1 MIKKILLFLLISNV
15 GFSQVV
21 INELDPDTNSTDVL
35 EFIELKSVTPNMLL
49 DGYVLVFYNASGTS
63 PYSGTASYYALD
75 LDGYSTDVNGIIHF
89 GNPQVAPTPAFLVP
103 VATIQN
109 GPDAVGLY
117 LGNATDFPIGTTAHA
132 NGLIDALAYS
142 NSASTQPT
150 SLMGILGLSTC
161 VNENLNSAPAAQSI
175 QRKNDGT
182 YEVKPPTPG
191 MNNDG
196 SGIVLT
202 YLRLTTS
209 VSTMTEGQSIT
220 ITFTST
226 SAVTGSDLVI
236 NFTLNNGTFTAADY
250 SGTTSVTIPVGGTTG
265 STIITVTNDGT
276 NDGDEEMKIVVGA
289 VDSGYSLY
297 NNNMIIRVSDINFVA
312 MPYGTPINPTHGLCT
327 STRPAGYYDSLE
339 GLSGTALKQAIQ
351 NIIANPAVVRA
362 QNYGDVYDMLKDADS
377 NPENN
382 NQVWLMYV
390 ERPSSKL
397 DQQTGTSGAVG
408 FWNREHIYC
417 QSRGGFTDGTSSSA
431 DGIDVWLPTNANDI
445 LAGHADGHHIRA
457 EDSPENSLRSERNY
471 GVDYNGPAGSQGSW
485 HGDVARAVFYM
496 AVRYNGL
503 NVVNGN
509 PSQNPDGFIGDL
521 TTLLAW
527 NVSDSSDDFEM
538 NHNNV
543 VYTWQQNRNPFVDHP
558 DLADHIWGTKTL
570 IPWSTTL
577 SRPDFNELQVSMYP
591 NPTKDFITISGL
603 TNEAKIEISSMT
615 GLSIYQG
622 NYKNNEKLNLN
633 LASGIYM
640 VKVVEGNKSVIKKMI
655 IR

>member
-1 MIKKILLFLLISNV
+1 MIRKILFFLLISNL

-35 EFIELKSVTPNMLL
+35 EFIELKSVTPNLPL
-49 DGYVLVFYNASGTS
+49 DGYVLVFYNASSTS
-63 PYSGTASYYALD
+63 PYSATLSYYTID

-89 GNPQVAPTPAFLVP
+89 GNPQVTPTPAFLVP

-117 LGNATDFPIGTTAHA
+117 LGNAADFPINTTAHA
-132 NGLIDALAYS
+132 SGLIDALAYS
-142 NSASTQPT
+142 NNASTQPT
-150 SLMGILGLSTC
+150 ALMGILGLVTC
-161 VNENLNSAPAAQSI
+161 INENQNSLATSQSI

-182 YEVKPPTPG
+182 YEVKAPTPG
-191 MNNDG
+191 RNNDG

-209 VSTMTEGQSIT
+209 GSTLTEGQSLT

-226 SAVTGSDLVI
+226 SVVTGSDLVI

-265 STIITVTNDGT
+265 STIITVPNDGT
-276 NDGDEEMKIVVGA
+276 NDGDEDMKIVVGA

-297 NNNMIIRVSDINFVA
+297 NNNMIIRVNDINFVTL
-312 MPYGTPINPTHGLCT
+312 PFGTPINPTHGLCPST
-327 STRPAGYYDSLE
+327 SPAGYYNSLE

-351 NIIANPAVVRA
+351 DIIAGPTVRA
-362 QNYGDVYDMLKDADS
+362 QNYGDVYEMLKDADS

-397 DQQTGTSGAVG
+397 NQQTGTSGAVG

-417 QSRGGFTDGTSSSA
+417 QSRGGFTDGTSNSA

-471 GVDYNGPAGSQGSW
+471 GVDYDGPVGSQGSW

-503 NVVNGN
+503 NVINGN
-509 PSQNPDGFIGDL
+509 PAQNPDGFIGDL
-521 TTLLAW
+521 ATLLTW
-527 NVSDSSDDFEM
+527 NMTDSSDDFEM

-543 VYTWQQNRNPFVDHP
+543 IYTWQQNRNPFVDHP
-558 DLADHIWGTKTL
+558 DLADHIWGTKVGL
-570 IPWSTTL
+570 PWSATL
-577 SRPDFNELQVSMYP
+577 SRPDFNKLQIAMYP
-591 NPTKDFITISGL
+591 NPAKDVITISGL
-603 TNEAKIEISSMT
+603 TNEAKIEIFSMT
-615 GLSIYQG
+615 GLSVYQG
-622 NYKNNEKLNLN
+622 NYKNNEKLSLN
-633 LASGIYM
+633 LASGVYM
-640 VKVVEGNKSVIKKMI
+640 VKVVEDNKTVIKKLI
-655 IR
+655 IK